1 MEDIIKEVK
10 SLEDPGLLLKGVSET
25 IKNEAKEQ
33 KGGFLSYNWC
43 KFLLGNM
50 LAGKGMNRVR
60 EEIELVMDLQDL
72 ESKKSFLI
80 PLHPLNNFE
89 IQKYYQSEPTFSKV
103 YSRDNL
109 LIK

>member
-1 MEDIIKEVK
+1 MK

-25 IKNEAKEQ
+25 ITNEAKEQ

-60 EEIELVMDLQDL
+60 EEIIRAGYGSEG
-72 ESKKSFLI
+72 SWIKKKIFNTASSF
-80 PLHPLNNFE
+80 
-89 IQKYYQSEPTFSKV
+89 K
-103 YSRDNL
+103 
-109 LIK
+109 